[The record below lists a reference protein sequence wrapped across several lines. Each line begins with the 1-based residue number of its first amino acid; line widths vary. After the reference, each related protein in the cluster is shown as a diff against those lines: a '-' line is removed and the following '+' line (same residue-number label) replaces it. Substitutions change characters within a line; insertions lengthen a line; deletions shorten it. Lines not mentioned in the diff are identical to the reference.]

1 MKCVICDNEIDKK
14 MHEGKV
20 YWTEG
25 NNAEPVANGRCC
37 DLCDCMLVIPIRMSV
52 VMGPKTTD
60 ATAIH
65 LGMHLYR
72 QRMDQYKENNI
83 TNEEEE

>member
-1 MKCVICDNEIDKK
+1 
-14 MHEGKV
+14 
-20 YWTEG
+20 
-25 NNAEPVANGRCC
+25 
-37 DLCDCMLVIPIRMSV
+37 V

-60 ATAIH
+60 ANAIH

-83 TNEEEE
+83 TNEE